1 MIKIGID
8 AIDYYVPSLGLKIHD
23 LAIARN
29 IEPAK
34 LEKGLGLKAMALM
47 DVNEDAASM
56 AANRAALC
64 AKVAYPCC
72 VRHRPAQE
80 CNT

>member
-8 AIDYYVPSLGLKIHD
+8 AIDFYVPSLGLKIHD

-34 LEKGLGLKAMALM
+34 L
-47 DVNEDAASM
+47 D
-56 AANRAALC
+56 
-64 AKVAYPCC
+64 
-72 VRHRPAQE
+72 
-80 CNT
+80 